1 MAGYLWRFYNRGK
14 RRSRRRLGVVSAII
28 IVAVFIG
35 VRYGH
40 RLFGR
45 DQDQAA
51 AAPPVN
57 DAPPLPRPRKT
68 VAIQQTKNPDLELKL
83 SKKIP
88 VVISGPSTRVAKL
101 IDEAVELVNSGSA
114 GIIEARDRLNQ
125 TLSMPMNNAQRAVI
139 KQKLSALADKWLF
152 SREVLPNDTLC
163 SRYKVEP
170 GELLSAIS
178 TQHRVPWGILM
189 EVNRIDRP
197 ELLRAGEIIKVI
209 QGPFH
214 ARICRSTFTMDLFL
228 QDTFVRSFRVG
239 IGKTGRETPTGLW
252 RVKLGGKLIS
262 PKWTDPDTYKTYKSS
277 DPDYPL
283 GSRWIALEGISGDAE
298 GRRGFAIHGTKKPE
312 EIGSA
317 GSRGCIRLYNGD
329 VILVYN
335 LLTPGLS
342 RVEVVN

>member
-1 MAGYLWRFYNRGK
+1 MAGYLWRFYNKGK
-14 RRSRRRLGVVSAII
+14 RRFRKRLGVVSAII
-28 IVAVFIG
+28 IVSVFTA

-45 DQDQAA
+45 DQNQAVA
-51 AAPPVN
+51 ASPAN
-57 DAPPLPRPRKT
+57 DAPPLPKSPE
-68 VAIQQTKNPDLELKL
+68 VAALQPIKNPNLELKP
-83 SKKIP
+83 SKT
-88 VVISGPSTRVAKL
+88 ISMETSEPSPKVAELMDKT
-101 IDEAVELVNSGSA
+101 VELVNNGSA
-114 GIIEARDRLNQ
+114 GIIEARNILNEA
-125 TLSMPMNNAQRAVI
+125 LSMPMNNAQRAVI
-139 KQKLSALADKWLF
+139 KQKLTELADKWLF

-170 GELLSAIS
+170 GELLATIS
-178 TQHRVPWGILM
+178 NEHRVPWEILL

-197 ELLRAGEIIKVI
+197 ELLRAGEMIKVI
-209 QGPFH
+209 HGPFH
-214 ARICRSTFTMDLFL
+214 VKVCRSTFTMDLYL

-239 IGKTGRETPTGLW
+239 IGRPGRETPTGLW

-262 PKWTDPDTYKTYKSS
+262 PKWTDPDTYKTYKAD

-283 GSRWIALEGISGDAE
+283 GSRWIALKGISGEAE

-312 EIGSA
+312 EIGTA

-329 VILVYN
+329 AILVYN

-342 RVEVVN
+342 RVEVVE

>member
-1 MAGYLWRFYNRGK
+1 MAGYLWRFYYRGK
-14 RRSRRRLGVVSAII
+14 RRFRKRLGVVSAII

-45 DQDQAA
+45 NQDQAA
-51 AAPPVN
+51 AAWPANNAPLLPKPPEAVVLQ
-57 DAPPLPRPRKT
+57 P
-68 VAIQQTKNPDLELKL
+68 TKSPHLELKL
-83 SKKIP
+83 SKNIP
-88 VVISGPSTRVAKL
+88 VAISEPSPTVAGL
-101 IDEAVELVNSGSA
+101 MDEAVELVNSGSA
-114 GIIEARDRLNQ
+114 GIIEARDRLSKA
-125 TLSMPMNNAQRAVI
+125 LSMPMNNAQRAVI

-163 SRYKVEP
+163 SRYKVEQ
-170 GELLSAIS
+170 GELLVAIS
-178 TQHRVPWGILM
+178 TEHRVPWEVLLK
-189 EVNRIDRP
+189 VNRIDRP
-197 ELLRAGEIIKVI
+197 EQLRAGEMIKVI
-209 QGPFH
+209 HGPFH
-214 ARICRSTFTMDLFL
+214 VRVCRSTFTMDLYL

-239 IGKTGRETPTGLW
+239 IGKPGRETPTGLW

-312 EIGSA
+312 EIGTA

-342 RVEVVN
+342 RVEVVD

>member
-1 MAGYLWRFYNRGK
+1 MAGYLWRFYNRSK
-14 RRSRRRLGVVSAII
+14 RRSRKRVGVVSAII

-45 DQDQAA
+45 NQDQAA
-51 AAPPVN
+51 AASTGNNAPLLPEPTEAVVLPPT
-57 DAPPLPRPRKT
+57 R
-68 VAIQQTKNPDLELKL
+68 NPHLELKL
-83 SKKIP
+83 SKTIP
-88 VVISGPSTRVAKL
+88 VAISEPSTRVTEFV
-101 IDEAVELVNSGSA
+101 DEAVELVNSGSA
-114 GIIEARDRLNQ
+114 GIIEARDRLNEA
-125 TLSMPMNNAQRAVI
+125 LSMPMNNAQRVVI

-152 SREVLPNDTLC
+152 SREVLPNDSLC

-170 GELLSAIS
+170 KELLSAIS
-178 TQHRVPWGILM
+178 TEHRVPWEILM
-189 EVNRIDRP
+189 EANRIDRP

-209 QGPFH
+209 HGPFH
-214 ARICRSTFTMDLFL
+214 AKVCRSTFTMDIYLK
-228 QDTFVRSFRVG
+228 DTFVRSFRVG
-239 IGKTGRETPTGLW
+239 IGRPGRETPTGLW

-262 PKWTDPDTYKTYKSS
+262 PKWTDPDTYKTYKAD

-283 GSRWIALEGISGDAE
+283 GSRWIALEGISGEAE

-312 EIGSA
+312 EIGTA

-329 VILVYN
+329 AILVYN

-342 RVEVVN
+342 RVEVVE

>member
-1 MAGYLWRFYNRGK
+1 MAGYLWRFYYRDK
-14 RRSRRRLGVVSAII
+14 RRFRRRLGVISAII
-28 IVAVFIG
+28 IVAVFIC
-35 VRYGH
+35 VRFSH
-40 RLFGR
+40 RFFNR
-45 DQDQAA
+45 NQDQAA
-51 AAPPVN
+51 AASPANNTPLLPKPPEAVVLQPKKSPN
-57 DAPPLPRPRKT
+57 
-68 VAIQQTKNPDLELKL
+68 LELKL
-83 SKKIP
+83 SKTIP
-88 VVISGPSTRVAKL
+88 LETSEPNPKVAEL
-101 IDEAVELVNSGSA
+101 MDEAAELVNSGSA
-114 GIIEARDRLNQ
+114 GIIEARDRLNKA
-125 TLSMPMNNAQRAVI
+125 LSMPMNNAQRAVI

-178 TQHRVPWGILM
+178 NDHRVPWEILM
-189 EVNRIDRP
+189 EANRIDRP

-209 QGPFH
+209 HGPFH
-214 ARICRSTFTMDLFL
+214 ARIRRSTFTMDLYL

-239 IGKTGRETPTGLW
+239 IGRPGRETPTGLW

-262 PKWTDPDTYKTYKSS
+262 PKWTDPDTYKTYKAD

-283 GSRWIALEGISGDAE
+283 GSRWIALEGISGEAE

-312 EIGSA
+312 EIGTA

-329 VILVYN
+329 AIMVYN

-342 RVEVVN
+342 RVEVVE

>member
-35 VRYGH
+35 VRFSH
-40 RLFGR
+40 RLFNR
-45 DQDQAA
+45 NQDQATA
-51 AAPPVN
+51 ASPAN
-57 DAPPLPRPRKT
+57 DAPLLPKPPET
-68 VAIQQTKNPDLELKL
+68 VVLQQTKSPHLELKL
-83 SKKIP
+83 SKTIP
-88 VVISGPSTRVAKL
+88 VAISEPSPKVAEL
-101 IDEAVELVNSGSA
+101 MDEAVGLVNSGSA

-125 TLSMPMNNAQRAVI
+125 ALSMPMNNAQRAVI

-178 TQHRVPWGILM
+178 TEHRVPWQILM
-189 EVNRIDRP
+189 KVNKIDRP
-197 ELLRAGEIIKVI
+197 ELLRAGEMIKVI
-209 QGPFH
+209 HGPFH
-214 ARICRSTFTMDLFL
+214 ARVRRSTFTMDLYL

-239 IGKTGRETPTGLW
+239 IGKPGRETPTGLW

-262 PKWTDPDTYKTYKSS
+262 PKWTDPDTYKTYKAD

-283 GSRWIALEGISGDAE
+283 GSRWIALEGISGEAE

-312 EIGSA
+312 EIGTA

-329 VILVYN
+329 AILVYN

-342 RVEVVN
+342 RVEVVD